1 MPLFI
6 VLESTL
12 VDRDGKPV
20 LGSDGRPVDRI
31 VKRTNSWVKQF
42 PQIMKSCM
50 QEISEAG
57 VLDTS
62 GASLTLDRT
71 PQPILDAS
79 PAAGDNTHG
88 IQVGTSNVTPTS
100 TDNELGALIAS
111 GAGAGQLDYKVQV
124 WPGTASTA
132 LIAITGGV
140 RIVGS
145 RQVDNNSGGL
155 ITVEEIGLAVRQRTT
170 TGVFFF
176 LLLHDLLTSAIADGT
191 SRVFTYNLEYLV

>member
-1 MPLFI
+1 MALHI
-6 VLESTL
+6 ILESTL
-12 VDRDGKPV
+12 VDRDGNPI
-20 LGSDGRPVDRI
+20 LSSDGRPVDHIIRS
-31 VKRTNSWVKQF
+31 TNSWVKQF

-62 GASLTLDRT
+62 GASLTVDRT

-88 IQVGTSNVTPTS
+88 IQVGTSNVAPTS
-100 TDNELGALIAS
+100 TDNALGALIAS
-111 GAGAGQLDYKVQV
+111 GAAAGELDYQVQL

-132 LIAITGGV
+132 LIAIAGGV

-155 ITVEEIGLAVRQRTT
+155 ITVEEIGIAVRQRTT
-170 TGVFFF
+170 TGIFFF
-176 LLLHDLLTSAIADGT
+176 LILRDLITSAIADGT